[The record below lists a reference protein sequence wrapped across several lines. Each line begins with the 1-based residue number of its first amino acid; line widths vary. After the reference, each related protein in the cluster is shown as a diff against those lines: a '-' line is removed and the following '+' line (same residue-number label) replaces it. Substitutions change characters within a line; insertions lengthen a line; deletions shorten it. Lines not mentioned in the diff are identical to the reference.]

1 MIAHVRGRIVSR
13 RSGGGRDATTRVIV
27 DVGGV
32 GYAVLVPAGLAGRL
46 PAQGEEA
53 VLHTSLQV
61 REDDMTLYG
70 FPEAASRDLFEVLL
84 SASGVGP
91 KLACA
96 MLSTHPPSALV
107 RAIADADLDALSAV
121 PGIGEKSAK
130 RIVLELKDQLGGVG
144 EIDLVGAGGSHAG
157 PADTA
162 WTEAHLA
169 LLELGYSSA
178 EARAALGD
186 VDVDDEDEDEPDT
199 AELVRA
205 ALRNLTGVR
214 T

>member
-1 MIAHVRGRIVSR
+1 MIAHVRGRIVAR
-13 RSGGGRDATTRVIV
+13 RAGGGRDATTRLVV

-32 GYAVLVPAGLAGRL
+32 GYAVLVPAGLTGRL

-53 VLHTSLQV
+53 VVHTSLQV

-70 FPEAASRDLFEVLL
+70 FPEAASRDLFELL
-84 SASGVGP
+84 LGASGVGP

-96 MLSTHPPSALV
+96 MLSTHPPSVLV
-107 RAIADADLDALSAV
+107 RAIGDADLETLSAV

-144 EIDLVGAGGSHAG
+144 EIDLVGAGGGGIDGQS
-157 PADTA
+157 TA
-162 WTEAHLA
+162 RTEAHLA
-169 LLELGYSSA
+169 LLELGYSTA
-178 EARAALGD
+178 EARGALGD
-186 VDVDDEDEDEPDT
+186 IDDDGDDEPDT